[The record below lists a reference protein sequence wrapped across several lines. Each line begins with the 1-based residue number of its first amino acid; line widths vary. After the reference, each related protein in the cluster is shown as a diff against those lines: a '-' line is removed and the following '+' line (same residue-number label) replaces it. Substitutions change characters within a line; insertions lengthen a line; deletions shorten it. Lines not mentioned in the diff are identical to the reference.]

1 MHSMTDQQIAA
12 LLIDSY
18 SLLRCGVYVHDINV
32 VNISYLRA
40 INTTTMQKL
49 RIKQIQ
55 TFRSEKDNQFYMRVI
70 GLNSRTVHTA
80 EGFKTRRGRDN
91 SVQIINQSLIKPVP
105 VVEMAWVQ
113 KGSQRV
119 LAPQPGRALVNRSKS
134 AKKAPLKK
142 KA

>member
-1 MHSMTDQQIAA
+1 
-12 LLIDSY
+12 
-18 SLLRCGVYVHDINV
+18 
-32 VNISYLRA
+32 
-40 INTTTMQKL
+40 MQKL

-70 GLNSRTVHTA
+70 GLNSHTVHTA